1 MIKKEI
7 NKNSKTQDHNS
18 ELLLRIINK
27 ASIKDESHNE
37 QELFVD
43 ANWKINSKD
52 SREII
57 SNSNE
62 NLKSLLSKLF
72 PGKSISVINNKD
84 GSQTIFID

>member
-7 NKNSKTQDHNS
+7 NKNPKTQDHNS

-27 ASIKDESHNE
+27 ALIKDESHNE
-37 QELFVD
+37 KVLFVD
-43 ANWKINSKD
+43 ENWKINTKD
-52 SREII
+52 SMEII

-72 PGKSISVINNKD
+72 PGKSISVIDNKD
-84 GSQTIFID
+84 GSQSIIID